1 MPEQTPAISGD
12 KTEFRSALEHT
23 INCHSMEY
31 CSNTP
36 DFILAQYL
44 EDCLCA
50 FEKAMQ
56 HREAYF
62 GRPFINGD
70 APPPP
75 RDAPKLSAV

>member
-1 MPEQTPAISGD
+1 MPEQTHAVSGD
-12 KTEFRSALEHT
+12 KTAFRSALEHT
-23 INCHSMEY
+23 INCHSMENG
-31 CSNTP
+31 SNTP

-56 HREAYF
+56 HREAYY
-62 GRPFINGD
+62 GSPFDNGD

-75 RDAPKLSAV
+75 REAPTLSAV